1 MRKMS
6 QFRMRTSSASKST
19 QTESNVE
26 QANVDN
32 GEDDITDAV
41 LPENADLEND
51 DPKLKKTENSLT
63 EVSPDVSKH
72 TCPLNEDDEDDGL
85 LALEETRC

>member
-1 MRKMS
+1 MS

-26 QANVDN
+26 QGNVDN
-32 GEDDITDAV
+32 GEDDIIDAV
-41 LPENADLEND
+41 LPEND
-51 DPKLKKTENSLT
+51 DPKLSTENSLK
-63 EVSPDVSKH
+63 EASPDVSKH

-85 LALEETRC
+85 MALEETRC

>member
-1 MRKMS
+1 MS

-26 QANVDN
+26 QGNVDN

-51 DPKLKKTENSLT
+51 DPKLSTKNSLK
-63 EVSPDVSKH
+63 EASKDVSKH

-85 LALEETRC
+85 LSLEETRC